1 MITYNDVY
9 TESLKYFN
17 QDELAANVFVSKYA
31 LKNKDEYLETTPD
44 DMFRR
49 ISTEFARI
57 EFQKFDRTNIKPL
70 TYDEIY
76 NLLKDFKYIIPQG
89 SPLFGIGN
97 YHQYISLS
105 NCFVLESPDDSYG
118 GILKTDQE
126 LVQISKRR
134 GGIGLDISKLRPEGM
149 PTSNASRTSTGIIPF
164 MQRYSNSI
172 NEVGQNGRRGA
183 LMMTIDCHHPQVE
196 DFIESKVDLK
206 KITGANI
213 SVKLSNE
220 FLNAVKNKEKYELRF
235 PIDYKERGIEPLVS
249 KLVDANEV
257 WTKIIKNAHASAEPG
272 ILFWDNIINNS
283 PADSYA
289 SLGFSTV
296 STNPCIV
303 GETLIAVADGRNAVT
318 IKQLVDE
325 NATVP
330 VYSTSMDGQIQIK
343 MARNFRKTGNKK
355 EVWKLTLDDDS
366 TLIATPDHKIFTKYN
381 EYIELKKLK
390 PNMSLS
396 PFNTFESNNGYRQVS
411 NVGSK
416 MIGGMHR
423 NRRQYRLIHEFY
435 SGEIIDSKIFAIHH
449 KDHFK
454 YNDSYSNLEV
464 ITHEEHMEYHNIR
477 GDKNPIMIMK
487 KRGTFEDYKKRNS
500 FYNVDGK
507 QNPRYIDISNDELI
521 KEGKKLLERDGKLG
535 RNAWIKYAKENGL
548 PQILNSTCRFGGFN
562 NFKSI
567 VIGNHKVKSVEFYGY
582 EDVYDC
588 TVDDNSNYC
597 IITSY
602 SDDKYIKS
610 SGICVHNCGEIP
622 LSPYDSCRLMV
633 LNLFSYVDN
642 PFSKTPF
649 FNYPLF
655 SKHVQYAQRL
665 MDDLIDLEI
674 EHIDRIIEKIDKDP
688 ESDEIKLTEKD
699 LWVKIRKAAR
709 LGRRT
714 GLGLTALG
722 DTLAALNVGY
732 ATDGS
737 LIDVD
742 NIYKSLMIHSYRA
755 SVEMAKEIG
764 PFPIWNSS
772 LEKDNEFILRIKDCD
787 EQLYNDMK
795 LYGRRNISCNTSA
808 PVGSVSLI
816 SQTTSG
822 IEPLFMMS
830 YKRRKKLNSTESDI
844 VPDFIDQN
852 DIRWKEFDVYHPK
865 LKLWMD
871 ITGETDIAKS
881 PWYGF
886 CADDINWKK
895 RVELQ
900 ATAQKYIDHSISST
914 LNLPESATIDDIKM
928 IYETAWESGCKG
940 VTVYRKNSRSGV
952 LIDTTTK
959 KDTNDIVKTT
969 APKRPKSIN
978 AEVYHFKILKE
989 NYNVVVGLLNKEP
1002 YEIFVSKYDVYS
1014 DNTCI
1019 PKEVKD
1025 GKIVKMKR
1033 GHYELIT
1040 ENKNYIIS
1048 GETLDETVESLTRM
1062 ISISLRHGVD
1072 ISFIVQQLEK
1082 TKGDLYSFSKALSRA
1097 LKKYI
1102 KDGVKVSGDNCPE
1115 CNSNNL
1121 IREDGCIKCSNCA
1134 YSRC

>member
-9 TESLKYFN
+9 SESLEYFN

-57 EFQKFDRTNIKPL
+57 EFQKFDKTNIKPL

-296 STNPCIV
+296 STNP
-303 GETLIAVADGRNAVT
+303 
-318 IKQLVDE
+318 
-325 NATVP
+325 
-330 VYSTSMDGQIQIK
+330 
-343 MARNFRKTGNKK
+343 
-355 EVWKLTLDDDS
+355 
-366 TLIATPDHKIFTKYN
+366 
-381 EYIELKKLK
+381 
-390 PNMSLS
+390 
-396 PFNTFESNNGYRQVS
+396 
-411 NVGSK
+411 
-416 MIGGMHR
+416 
-423 NRRQYRLIHEFY
+423 
-435 SGEIIDSKIFAIHH
+435 
-449 KDHFK
+449 
-454 YNDSYSNLEV
+454 
-464 ITHEEHMEYHNIR
+464 
-477 GDKNPIMIMK
+477 
-487 KRGTFEDYKKRNS
+487 
-500 FYNVDGK
+500 
-507 QNPRYIDISNDELI
+507 
-521 KEGKKLLERDGKLG
+521 
-535 RNAWIKYAKENGL
+535 
-548 PQILNSTCRFGGFN
+548 
-562 NFKSI
+562 
-567 VIGNHKVKSVEFYGY
+567 
-582 EDVYDC
+582 
-588 TVDDNSNYC
+588 
-597 IITSY
+597 
-602 SDDKYIKS
+602 
-610 SGICVHNCGEIP
+610 CGEIP

-881 PWYGF
+881 PWHGF

-1121 IREDGCIKCSNCA
+1121 IREDGCIKCSNCGF
-1134 YSRC
+1134 SKC